1 MYTKSVILA
10 IASGRDAAVEIDK
23 YLGGDGDISETLAP
37 EQHADPK
44 IGKIEGFGYLGRTK
58 TQVTPAAERQ
68 DNFSEVDHGICDA
81 DICGEASRCLQCDLR
96 LQIHPSRLWTE
107 YSNQKEA

>member
-1 MYTKSVILA
+1 MIQA
-10 IASGRDAAVEIDK
+10 IASGRDAAIEIDR

-37 EQHADPK
+37 EQHADPH
-44 IGKIEGFGYLGRTK
+44 IGCVEGFGYKERKASGVL
-58 TQVTPAAERQ
+58 PAEERK
-68 DNFSEVDHGICDA
+68 DNFDMVDHGICDS

-96 LQIHPSRLWTE
+96 LKIHPSRLWTE